1 MNNERIQ
8 ITRYESNPEW
18 DNMTVKDRWTE
29 LNISSHSDGDI
40 EFNTTQR
47 EDNACTSIFFN
58 QTELKQLIEF
68 LQSKVIE

>member
-8 ITRYESNPEW
+8 ITRYKSVPEW
-18 DNMTVKDRWTE
+18 DHMTVNDKWTE
-29 LNISSHSDGDI
+29 LNISSYPAGDI
-40 EFNTTQR
+40 EFITTQR